1 MNTWILH
8 FIHISATILIGGI
21 NMNKKIELELKGRR
35 GGKVFITLNVPD
47 DEKLIE
53 SLKDPNN
60 EEDWVKE
67 YKKSILDEYYN
78 DLKNTRRHTSMT
90 ELSYESSKYF
100 DSKVDVENEFI
111 EKENLKEVL
120 AILTETERK
129 RLTKNIIQQMS
140 LVDIA
145 TEEGVTEA
153 AVRKSVKKALNKIKK
168 FYY

>member
-1 MNTWILH
+1 
-8 FIHISATILIGGI
+8 
-21 NMNKKIELELKGRR
+21 MNKKIELELKGRR

-145 TEEGVTEA
+145 IEEGVTEA

>member
-8 FIHISATILIGGI
+8 FIHISATIFIGGI

-90 ELSYESSKYF
+90 ELSYESLKYF

-145 TEEGVTEA
+145 KEEGVTEA

>member
-1 MNTWILH
+1 MNAWILH
-8 FIHISATILIGGI
+8 FIHISATIFIGGI

-90 ELSYESSKYF
+90 ELSYESLKYF

-145 TEEGVTEA
+145 AEEGVTEA